1 MNKVRK
7 VISKYKPYKEQN
19 RNPGQKIQGQN
30 GKTQQRSSTTDSI
43 TQKRKKSS
51 NSWTD
56 YLKLTEE
63 EKNEKK

>member
-30 GKTQQRSSTTDSI
+30 GKTQ
-43 TQKRKKSS
+43 
-51 NSWTD
+51 
-56 YLKLTEE
+56 
-63 EKNEKK
+63 